1 MILPFIA
8 VAGGLALLV
17 WSADRF
23 VDGAASTSRRL
34 GVSPL
39 LVGMLVIGFGTSAP
53 EMLVSSLAAWQGN
66 PGLALGNAYGSNIVN
81 IGLILGLMAVISP
94 LAVHSDVVRR
104 ELPLLI
110 GVTLLS
116 AVLMWGGVVGRAEGM
131 LLLVLLGTLISFSI
145 WQARRS
151 QADSLAR
158 ETEEKLATYPMSL
171 RAGVFWTLTGL
182 ALLVVSSRVLVWG
195 AIEIAVAF
203 GVSDLIIGLTVVA
216 IGTSLPELASA
227 FSALRKGEHDLVV
240 GNVVGS
246 NLFNTLAVVGIAAV
260 ITPIGVGAEVLLRD
274 WSMMAVM
281 TLLMAVFAIGWK
293 GRPGRINRLEGA
305 ALLALYVGYTVFLAR
320 LVMQGIGSA

>member
-1 MILPFIA
+1 M
-8 VAGGLALLV
+8 
-17 WSADRF
+17 
-23 VDGAASTSRRL
+23 
-34 GVSPL
+34 
-39 LVGMLVIGFGTSAP
+39 
-53 EMLVSSLAAWQGN
+53 
-66 PGLALGNAYGSNIVN
+66 
-81 IGLILGLMAVISP
+81 
-94 LAVHSDVVRR
+94 
-104 ELPLLI
+104 LI

-320 LVMQGIGSA
+320 LVMQGTGSA